1 MTYSSIKELSSYDL
15 LLQITELFQIWSEN
29 LEWEKIRKHLYH
41 FTFCSECK

>member
-29 LEWEKIRKHLYH
+29 LE
-41 FTFCSECK
+41 